1 MSKDHLPILDKSVE
15 DVHLWLNTLMR
26 HLGHHDRVQAF
37 HILKAVLHALR
48 DRIGPENAVHFSAQ
62 LPLLIRGLF
71 FEGWKMNASASHER
85 HVPDFLEH
93 VAKALDENHR
103 GNLEGNVR
111 AVFSVIWERVDQG
124 EVAKLMRIFPSEL
137 RVLWQSPEVSARIAK
152 A

>member
-103 GNLEGNVR
+103 GNLESNVR